1 MCFFAWHNY
10 ERNVQPL
17 FAHSLYKFKHIRVV
31 MTTQISVLLTFL
43 SSASW
48 WDRQRLSFH
57 SGPEAVTLEHIDWL
71 FDPILPPPP
80 PRPTPLRPPSLSA
93 RTWRA
98 YKFRQ
103 KRGSNNTTVQ
113 YVPKPVPYTWPPL
126 PWQKTG
132 TGLFVLRRC
141 FRCIS
146 CRGFTGSDSCVS
158 ALIL

>member
-1 MCFFAWHNY
+1 MCFFAWHYY

-113 YVPKPVPYTWPPL
+113 YVPKPVPYTWPHCRDRR
-126 PWQKTG
+126 Q
-132 TGLFVLRRC
+132 GLVCLFCDAV
-141 FRCIS
+141 F
-146 CRGFTGSDSCVS
+146 GVS
-158 ALIL
+158 AVEVSLGLTVASPH